1 MPLKNSMIGELPN
14 IKITSTADLN
24 DTTVKSEAS
33 INNLGIQS
41 SPNISRSI
49 HPSTGD
55 AMDHRALDHLD
66 YESSGHRGFASS
78 KDLQTVISL
87 EEYEHI
93 IPADVIQQLKANYT
107 AKVELDDYLLSL
119 SVKSG
124 DT

>member
-66 YESSGHRGFASS
+66 YESSGHTGFASS
-78 KDLQTVISL
+78 KDLQAVTSL
-87 EEYEHI
+87 ETASGTV
-93 IPADVIQQLKANYT
+93 PADVLQKLKSNYT
-107 AKVELDDYLLSL
+107 AKVELGDRLLSL
-119 SVKSG
+119 SVKAG
-124 DT
+124 DE